1 MSSPVVVVSSELQA
15 FAASL
20 LAAAGFNADQARK
33 TAEVLVWADLRGH
46 ASHGVMRLPRYLE
59 WAEDGTINKAAIP
72 NVVRRRGS
80 IVTIDAQ
87 RAIGPVALSMA
98 ADEAIK
104 QSKQT
109 AVGWV
114 LVKDHSHAGA
124 VGYYA
129 RLITDAGMMAMVMTA
144 SRPLMAYYGTRSAA
158 VSTNPLAIG
167 LPGGMLLDMSTAAI
181 AKGKI
186 NAAAS
191 AGRLLPEGVACD
203 ADGQLTTDPTRAVTI
218 LPLGGPKGA
227 GLAAMIEG
235 LTSLALANPL
245 IATALSDGSEAKDF
259 RQNGLVV
266 AVDPEAIV
274 DASDVTAG
282 AAEFAAAL
290 KSQKRAAGFEEILM
304 PGERGDREAARRLRN
319 GVSVAMKTWKQ
330 LTALAEPFGVSLP
343 VTRGISQ
350 S

>member
-1 MSSPVVVVSSELQA
+1 MSSPVIVTASELQV
-15 FAASL
+15 FVVEL
-20 LAAAGFNADQARK
+20 LTKAGFETGQAQTTAD
-33 TAEVLVWADLRGH
+33 VLVWADLRGQ

-59 WAEDGTINKAAIP
+59 WAQDGTIDKAAIP
-72 NVVRRRGS
+72 NVSRRKGAV
-80 IVTIDAQ
+80 VTIAAN
-87 RAIGPVALSMA
+87 RAIGPVALSA
-98 ADEAIK
+98 AAEEAVR
-104 QSKQT
+104 QARNT
-109 AVGWV
+109 GAAWV

-129 RLITDAGMMAMVMTA
+129 RLMTDAGMMAMVMTA
-144 SRPLMAYYGTRSAA
+144 SRPLMAYYGTRAAA

-186 NAAAS
+186 NAAAA
-191 AGRLLPEGVACD
+191 AGRVLPEGVACD
-203 ADGQLTTDPTRAVTI
+203 AEGRLTTDPVSAVTI

-227 GLAAMIEG
+227 GLSAMIEG

-245 IATALSDGSEAKDF
+245 ITTGLSDASEAKVF

-274 DASDVTAG
+274 DDSDIAASAT
-282 AAEFAAAL
+282 EFSLAL

-304 PGERGDREAARRLRN
+304 PGERGDREADRRRRH
-319 GVSVAMKTWKQ
+319 GVPVALKTWKQ
-330 LTALAEPFGVSLP
+330 LTALAEMFGVNLRVNQRKSH
-343 VTRGISQ
+343 S
-350 S
+350 